1 MLTRAAALCCLLFPC
16 RQSIPAARKDG
27 NTMDINILVVD
38 DEREIADLVELYLT
52 NENYTVY
59 KCYTAED
66 ALKIVDTA
74 ELDLAVLD
82 VMLGDVDGFAVCKK
96 IREKHTFPVIMLTA
110 KVEPQDRITG
120 LTIGADDY
128 ITKPFHPLEMVAR
141 VKAQLRRYTRYN
153 QGPKHNSQLIDLRG
167 LIINNQTHECSLF
180 GEPLS
185 LTPIEFSILWL
196 LCENAGRVIS
206 SEELF
211 ETVWGDK
218 YLDSNNTVMVHIR
231 RIREKMHEAPR
242 APKFIKTVWGVG
254 YKIEK

>member
-1 MLTRAAALCCLLFPC
+1 MNPHANETEWDSMKILL
-16 RQSIPAARKDG
+16 AE
-27 NTMDINILVVD
+27 
-38 DEREIADLVELYLT
+38 DERRMA
-52 NENYTVY
+52 
-59 KCYTAED
+59 D
-66 ALKIVDTA
+66 ALLELLRQEGYDVDWFANGA
-74 ELDLAVLD
+74 EALLAAQTNVYDALILD
-82 VMLGDVDGFAVCKK
+82 VMLPGSDGFA
-96 IREKHTFPVIMLTA
+96 ITSALRREGISTPILMLTA
-110 KVEPQDRITG
+110 RVEDMDKIMG

-128 ITKPFHPLEMVAR
+128 ITKPLHPLEMVAR

-167 LIINNQTHECSLF
+167 LTINNQTHECSLF

-231 RIREKMHEAPR
+231 RIREKIEIN
-242 APKFIKTVWGVG
+242 PKEPKYLKVVWGIG
-254 YKIEK
+254 YKIEKL